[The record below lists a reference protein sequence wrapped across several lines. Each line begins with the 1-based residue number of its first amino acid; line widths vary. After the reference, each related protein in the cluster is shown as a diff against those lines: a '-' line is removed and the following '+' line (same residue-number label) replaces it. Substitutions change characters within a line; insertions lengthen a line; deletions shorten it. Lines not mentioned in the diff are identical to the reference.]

1 MVEMDY
7 GELAPGRQLESSAT
21 MVVVTSDVASA
32 LERLR
37 WWRCE
42 QGILRQALNQH
53 EVLWWVG
60 SMVAASY
67 EAVSRLG
74 QNPHEEVAIYRG
86 KSHVLMAQA
95 DSGRI
100 QTKTD

>member
-7 GELAPGRQLESSAT
+7 GELATGRQLESSAT

-42 QGILRQALNQH
+42 
-53 EVLWWVG
+53 
-60 SMVAASY
+60 
-67 EAVSRLG
+67 
-74 QNPHEEVAIYRG
+74 
-86 KSHVLMAQA
+86 
-95 DSGRI
+95 
-100 QTKTD
+100 